1 MPTLFVAGAESFL
14 GTMPE
19 TVLGEIA
26 ENGSTMLIPRSG
38 HYPPEENP
46 EAFAAAMLAFCKEA

>member
-1 MPTLFVAGAESFL
+1 MRTLFVAGAESFL

-19 TVLGEIA
+19 VVLNEIA
-26 ENGSTMLIPRSG
+26 EDGSVTLIPRSG

-46 EAFAAAMLAFCKEA
+46 ETFAAAVCAFIEAD